1 MGYRATA
8 RALTAVLALAIAH
21 GGATSAADVADV
33 AVDVERHA
41 GSVVVD
47 ASVMVDADARTA
59 WRVLTDYGRYR
70 EFVPGLR
77 ASRVI
82 AREGAHVT
90 VEQTGLAPW
99 WLLRVPIAVTYQIV
113 ESPPTS
119 LRSRADVPGTG
130 VLRSTY
136 ALTSAGS
143 ALRLRYTGTLTVAPG
158 FLAPLREVAV
168 EQAIAGHMRALAD
181 EMDRQARSHG
191 SRMVDGARAGEPV
204 RHR

>member
-8 RALTAVLALAIAH
+8 RALSVVFALAVAH
-21 GGATSAADVADV
+21 GAAASDV

-47 ASVMVDADARTA
+47 ASVIVDADATTA
-59 WRVLTDYGRYR
+59 WRVLTDYGRYP

-82 AREGAHVT
+82 AREGARVT

-99 WLLRVPIAVTYQIV
+99 WLLRAPIAVTYEIV
-113 ESPPTS
+113 ESPPSS
-119 LRSRADVPGTG
+119 LRSRADIPGAG

-136 ALTSAGS
+136 ALTPAGS
-143 ALRLRYTGTLTVAPG
+143 ALRLRYSGTLTVAPG

-168 EQAIAGHMRALAD
+168 EQAIGAHMRALAD
-181 EMDRQARSHG
+181 EMERQARNHG
-191 SRMVDGARAGEPV
+191 SRMADGVRAAEPM

>member
-8 RALTAVLALAIAH
+8 TALSVVFVLAVAH
-21 GGATSAADVADV
+21 GGATSAADV

-47 ASVMVDADARTA
+47 ASVIVDADARTA

-77 ASRVI
+77 ASHVI
-82 AREGAHVT
+82 AREGTHVT

-99 WLLRVPIAVTYQIV
+99 WLLRVPIAVTYEIV
-113 ESPPTS
+113 ESPPAS
-119 LRSRADVPGTG
+119 LRSRADIPGTG

-136 ALTSAGS
+136 ALTPAGS
-143 ALRLRYTGTLTVAPG
+143 ALHLRYTGTLTIAPG
-158 FLAPLREVAV
+158 FLAPLREVAG
-168 EQAIAGHMRALAD
+168 EQAIAAHMRALAD
-181 EMDRQARSHG
+181 EMERQARIDG

>member
-1 MGYRATA
+1 MGYRAA
-8 RALTAVLALAIAH
+8 AKALPVVFALAIAH
-21 GGATSAADVADV
+21 GGLASAADV

-47 ASVMVDADARTA
+47 ASVIVDADAGTA
-59 WRVLTDYGRYR
+59 WHVLTDYARYR

-82 AREGAHVT
+82 AREGTHVT

-99 WLLRVPIAVTYQIV
+99 WLLRVPIAVTYAIV
-113 ESPPTS
+113 ESPPSS
-119 LRSRADVPGTG
+119 LRSRADIPGTG

-136 ALTSAGS
+136 ALAPAGT
-143 ALRLRYTGTLTVAPG
+143 ALRLRYTGTLTIAPG
-158 FLAPLREVAV
+158 FLAPLREVAG

-181 EMDRQARSHG
+181 EMERQAHSHG
-191 SRMVDGARAGEPV
+191 SRMADGTRAGEPV